1 MTCAKSN
8 SSDSLFTRVKPAVKK
23 VDFSELEIYTNY
35 SCRVR
40 AVNNFGNGTWSEVVT
55 ASTDEGSKSL
65 VEFGILLDSKLVV
78 IRGPEWG

>member
-55 ASTDEGSKSL
+55 ASTDEYSKSL
-65 VEFGILLDSKLVV
+65 VEFGILLDSKVVV
-78 IRGPEWG
+78 IRGSEWS